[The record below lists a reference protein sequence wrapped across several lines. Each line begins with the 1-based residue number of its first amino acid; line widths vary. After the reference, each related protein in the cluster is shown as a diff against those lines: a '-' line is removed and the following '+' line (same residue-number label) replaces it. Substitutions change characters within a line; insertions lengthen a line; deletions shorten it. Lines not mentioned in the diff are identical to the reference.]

1 MASQNLYTP
10 GSKVRRKCKRKGR
23 SHVQAVFTL
32 RLHCPSLHVWI
43 GRRANQCVNAR
54 ALGLAFPFVLR
65 KVCAS
70 LRCNFRCVCAE
81 AGTDYWHYFTF
92 NLHVSFIKKKAT
104 RSFFLFKYLKHD
116 SDIQICRPFSD
127 GFDISAPT
135 DDAIETWITNKH
147 MKQRKSVLTKSC
159 LSEKKEKLFLK
170 ANAWICSDIYLRG
183 YNYWH
188 LFIKMTSSTYLNKN

>member
-1 MASQNLYTP
+1 MQTQRTFTRS
-10 GSKVRRKCKRKGR
+10 GS
-23 SHVQAVFTL
+23 FY
-32 RLHCPSLHVWI
+32 
-43 GRRANQCVNAR
+43 
-54 ALGLAFPFVLR
+54 LAFALSPFTRVNWAKGKPMR
-65 KVCAS
+65 KYKSAWPCVSICVKEGVCLFAWQFS
-70 LRCNFRCVCAE
+70 LRVCR
-81 AGTDYWHYFTF
+81 GRNWLLTLFYF

>member
-1 MASQNLYTP
+1 MFLEIRDYPAVVPSLHDFIVRICDCKMASQNLYTP

-127 GFDISAPT
+127 GVDIST
-135 DDAIETWITNKH
+135 LRTMQLKH
-147 MKQRKSVLTKSC
+147 
-159 LSEKKEKLFLK
+159 E
-170 ANAWICSDIYLRG
+170 
-183 YNYWH
+183 
-188 LFIKMTSSTYLNKN
+188 